1 MQNKLALPAEQNL
14 HPEKE
19 AIPAIRVSH
28 REIVDYWSG
37 CESEC
42 GLGVDWTEAHER
54 CWRCGYKSVLHRCHI
69 VPDSLGGS
77 NAPSN
82 LVLLCGCCHREAPNV
97 ADARFM
103 WIWMRSTC
111 APLYDS
117 YWTTRGFQE
126 FERMFG
132 RMPFVTPEFDGFS
145 EKHVLTLL
153 REEMQRVTIHFGE
166 GRLNPSTIASIL
178 ALIEERITGR
188 PPRRR
193 LDSTPESLTRKAN
206 D

>member
-1 MQNKLALPAEQNL
+1 MQNKLALPAEQDL
-14 HPEKE
+14 DPKKE
-19 AIPAIRVSH
+19 PVPATSISH
-28 REIVDYWSG
+28 KEIVDYWSG
-37 CESEC
+37 RESEC
-42 GLGVDWTEAHER
+42 GLGVDWAEAHQR

-69 VPDSLGGS
+69 VPDSLGGP
-77 NAPSN
+77 NATSN
-82 LVLLCGCCHREAPNV
+82 LVLLCVRCHREAPNV

-126 FERMFG
+126 FERMFD
-132 RMPFVTPEFDGFS
+132 RKPFVTPEFDGVS

-153 REEMQRVTIHFGE
+153 REEMQGVTIHFGE

-193 LDSTPESLTRKAN
+193 SDSTPESLTPKAN
-206 D
+206 N